1 MTLSEAQ
8 QKRLNDLAI
17 GKIVTGK
24 ISVDDQI
31 AALRKQ
37 IAALSEAAKVPLCAN
52 FKVLVDLVES
62 EKAKKEKKVVKVSK
76 KTIK

>member
-1 MTLSEAQ
+1 MTLTEAQ

-31 AALRKQ
+31 AAIRKQ
-37 IAALSEAAKVPLCAN
+37 LILVSEAVKVPLDKD
-52 FKVLVDLVES
+52 FKALEDLVAV
-62 EKAKKEKKVVKVSK
+62 EKRKRKRK
-76 KTIK
+76 